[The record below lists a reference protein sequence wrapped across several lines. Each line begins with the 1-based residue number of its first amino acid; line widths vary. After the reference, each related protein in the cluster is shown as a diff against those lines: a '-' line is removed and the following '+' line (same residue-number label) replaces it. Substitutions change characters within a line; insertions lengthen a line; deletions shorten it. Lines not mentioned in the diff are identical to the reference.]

1 MAKYDVVNE
10 AVIAATPAEI
20 VAAFLDE
27 AAGRSRWWQPVLQM
41 RPRGD
46 KPLPE
51 IGAMVD
57 ITVSGGGRLGGTAH
71 CVARVAVFN
80 PERRLV
86 LEYFDGDFRGTEEWT
101 LDPVDAGHTRIAT
114 RWMTDPQGA
123 VRLLARFVDVPG
135 GYSKVMREG
144 FRAIERFTATRRAET
159 LPCPRPSGRGASAV
173 CAFPG
178 TRASLPGRRGAGWS
192 RP

>member
-1 MAKYDVVNE
+1 MTTYDVLNE
-10 AVIAATPAEI
+10 ATIAATPAEI
-20 VAAFLDE
+20 ADALTAE
-27 AAGRSRWWQPVLQM
+27 AAGRSRWWQPMLVLRQ
-41 RPRGD
+41 RGD
-46 KPLPE
+46 QPITE
-51 IGAMVD
+51 IGAVAD
-57 ITVSGGGRLGGTAH
+57 ITVSGEGQRWGSVRFT
-71 CVARVAVFN
+71 ARVTAYD
-80 PERRLV
+80 PGRRLV
-86 LEYFDGDFRGTEEWT
+86 LTYFAGDFRGREEWT

-135 GYSKVMREG
+135 SYSKVMREG
-144 FRAIERFTATRRAET
+144 FRAIERFTATRRGES
-159 LPCPRPSGRGASAV
+159 LPRPSGRGASAV

>member
-1 MAKYDVVNE
+1 MTTYDVLNE
-10 AVIAATPAEI
+10 ATIAATPAEI
-20 VAAFLDE
+20 VVAVLEE
-27 AAGRSRWWQPVLQM
+27 AAGRSQWWEPSLRM
-41 RPRGD
+41 RQRGD

-51 IGAMVD
+51 IGAVVD
-57 ITVSGGGRLGGTAH
+57 ITVSGGGRLGGSAH
-71 CVARVAVFN
+71 FVARVTDFD
-80 PERRLV
+80 PDRRLI

-101 LDPVDAGHTRIAT
+101 LNSVDAGHTRIAT

-135 GYSKVMREG
+135 SYSKVMQEG
-144 FRAIERFTATRRAET
+144 FRAIERFTATRRDES
-159 LPCPRPSGRGASAV
+159 LPRPSGRGASAV

>member
-1 MAKYDVVNE
+1 MTTYDVLNE
-10 AVIAATPAEI
+10 ATIAATPAEI
-20 VAAFLDE
+20 VVAVLEE
-27 AAGRSRWWQPVLQM
+27 AAGRSQWWKPFLRM
-41 RPRGD
+41 RQRGG
-46 KPLPE
+46 KTLPE
-51 IGAMVD
+51 IGAVVD
-57 ITVSGGGRLGGTAH
+57 ITVSGGGRLGSTAH
-71 CVARVAVFN
+71 CVARVTVFD
-80 PERRLV
+80 PDRRLV

-135 GYSKVMREG
+135 SYSKVMQEG
-144 FRAIERFTATRRAET
+144 FRAIERFTATRRGES
-159 LPCPRPSGRGASAV
+159 LSRPSGRGASAV

>member
-1 MAKYDVVNE
+1 MTTYDVLNE
-10 AVIAATPAEI
+10 ATIAATPAEI
-20 VAAFLDE
+20 VVAVLEE
-27 AAGRSRWWQPVLQM
+27 AAGRSRWWEPSLRM
-41 RPRGD
+41 RQRGD
-46 KPLPE
+46 KALPE
-51 IGAMVD
+51 IGAAVD

-71 CVARVAVFN
+71 FVARVTDFD
-80 PERRLV
+80 PDRRLI

-101 LDPVDAGHTRIAT
+101 LNSVDAGHTRIAT

-135 GYSKVMREG
+135 SYSKVMQEG
-144 FRAIERFTATRRAET
+144 FRAIERFTATRRDAS
-159 LPCPRPSGRGASAV
+159 LPRPSGRGASAV

-178 TRASLPGRRGAGWS
+178 TRAFLPGRRGAGWS